1 MPYKAER
8 NYMTSLGVISVKR
21 IGDTLYVVRSVTSTT
36 ANETAYEKVRRLILD
51 DAEKAQRT
59 LPETLDKSSVLSH
72 NTVPA

>member
-1 MPYKAER
+1 
-8 NYMTSLGVISVKR
+8 MTSLGVISVKQ
-21 IGDTLYVVRSVTSTT
+21 IGDTLYVVRSRTSTT

>member
-1 MPYKAER
+1 MPYTAER
-8 NYMTSLGVISVKR
+8 SYMTSLGVISVKR
-21 IGDTLYVVRSVTSTT
+21 IGDTLYVVRSVTSAT